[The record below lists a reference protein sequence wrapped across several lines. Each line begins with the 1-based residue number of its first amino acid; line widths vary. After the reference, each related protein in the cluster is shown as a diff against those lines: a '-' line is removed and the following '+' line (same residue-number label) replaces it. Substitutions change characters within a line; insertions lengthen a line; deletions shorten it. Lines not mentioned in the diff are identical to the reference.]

1 MALEELERLDVP
13 VQLPCLCWSFDSPLG
28 FDVQLP
34 DQCMISWSKCTSHQP
49 HAFDNFLE
57 LLLKEANLSSL
68 PTSQTQQPFLWDCCP
83 EQFGLPKH
91 HYLFNR
97 LPKHRKGCV
106 PATSGSLARARCQV
120 VASSPS
126 VSRHFHEHVGLS
138 IVAHTNVPC
147 SLASILP
154 YFLTWGWIN
163 TYYTILGVLN
173 SYLPA
178 MYIHICMYILYM
190 YNYVYTFCIHIWVY
204 SYCIYI
210 YTHHIY
216 IFYKMYIHMHII
228 LCLYMVFKTQ
238 CDELSIFAVGHWWGP
253 DGFHLS
259 EDGRVLKD
267 WKYFFVCAKTEH
279 LLFA

>member
-1 MALEELERLDVP
+1 M
-13 VQLPCLCWSFDSPLG
+13 
-28 FDVQLP
+28 
-34 DQCMISWSKCTSHQP
+34 
-49 HAFDNFLE
+49 
-57 LLLKEANLSSL
+57 
-68 PTSQTQQPFLWDCCP
+68 
-83 EQFGLPKH
+83 PKH

-178 MYIHICMYILYM
+178 MHIHVCMYILYM
-190 YNYVYTFCIHIWVY
+190 YIHIVYTYMYIHTVY
-204 SYCIYI
+204 IYI
-210 YTHHIY
+210 YTSYIY
-216 IFYKMYIHMHII
+216 IICIYTCI
-228 LCLYMVFKTQ
+228 LSCDFYMVFKTKFSMRRTVDLCCWTLVRSRWFSSQ
-238 CDELSIFAVGHWWGP
+238 
-253 DGFHLS
+253 
-259 EDGRVLKD
+259 
-267 WKYFFVCAKTEH
+267 
-279 LLFA
+279 